1 MHSADNF
8 LVLGGQRYTVMLTS
22 DKSTDDKGSGS
33 TEAVADENTFT
44 TATIAIA
51 IAFIALAVVVI
62 LLLGMVLYLLFSK
75 CSFKKNLKR

>member
-1 MHSADNF
+1 M
-8 LVLGGQRYTVMLTS
+8 VMFMS
-22 DKSTDDKGSGS
+22 DDFTDDKGSGS
-33 TEAVADENTFT
+33 TEAVTDENNLT
-44 TATIAIA
+44 TATIALA